1 MDYLLHQKNKYARIS
16 RENSRFSDLRLD
28 IAKRNPGKQGLR
40 VIGKL
45 TCESSFIFN
54 TALQVSPSPNYV
66 IWDMRHLVERYQP
79 WLDFVFDETITAQE
93 FIFEFASI
101 VSDLD
106 INESL
111 YNFVYARYP
120 YAVDYNLNQV
130 QLLIETVIED
140 YYTQLQQAMVSYG
153 LPEYLEFVLIKFIDP
168 YSAVLQISAT

>member
-1 MDYLLHQKNKYARIS
+1 
-16 RENSRFSDLRLD
+16 
-28 IAKRNPGKQGLR
+28 
-40 VIGKL
+40 
-45 TCESSFIFN
+45 
-54 TALQVSPSPNYV
+54 
-66 IWDMRHLVERYQP
+66 MRHLVERYQP

-140 YYTQLQQAMVSYG
+140 YYTQLQLAMVSYG